1 MDIGIHDKNIK
12 IVKKLISMKEID
24 FFERY
29 RDYRRNFSD
38 NDSKLE
44 FDCSKILESKRE
56 QINNFRQ
63 LDNYLE
69 NVKSNFIGNNREID
83 KLNYEQ
89 KEIKN
94 RMTQLQEILN

>member
-1 MDIGIHDKNIK
+1 MDIARHDKNMK
-12 IVKKLISMKEID
+12 IVKNLLRMKELD

-29 RDYRRNFSD
+29 RDYKRNFLD
-38 NDSKLE
+38 NDNKLE
-44 FDCSKILESKRE
+44 LDCRKIFESKRE

-69 NVKSNFIGNNREID
+69 NMKSNFIGDNREIE

-89 KEIKN
+89 KEIKK
-94 RMTQLQEILN
+94 RIKQLQEILD

>member
-44 FDCSKILESKRE
+44 LDCRKIFESKRE

-69 NVKSNFIGNNREID
+69 NMKSNFIGDNREIE

-89 KEIKN
+89 KEIKK
-94 RMTQLQEILN
+94 RIKQLQEILD

>member
-1 MDIGIHDKNIK
+1 MDIGTHDKNIK
-12 IVKKLISMKEID
+12 IIKELIAMKEID
-24 FFERY
+24 FLEKY
-29 RDYRRNFSD
+29 RDYKRNFFD

-44 FDCSKILESKRE
+44 FDCNKILKSKRE

-69 NVKSNFIGNNREID
+69 NVKSNFIDDKREIE

-94 RMTQLQEILN
+94 RIKQLQEILN

>member
-1 MDIGIHDKNIK
+1 MDIARHDKNMK
-12 IVKKLISMKEID
+12 IVKNLLRMKELD

-29 RDYRRNFSD
+29 RDYKRNFLE

-44 FDCSKILESKRE
+44 LDCRKIFESKRE

-69 NVKSNFIGNNREID
+69 NMKTNFNANDREIE
-83 KLNYEQ
+83 KLNNEQ
-89 KEIKN
+89 KEIKK
-94 RMTQLQEILN
+94 RIKQLQEIYL

>member
-44 FDCSKILESKRE
+44 FDCNKILESKRE

-94 RMTQLQEILN
+94 RIKQLQEILN